1 MIAPEKFPFRP
12 QPLDD
17 PEGLIKV
24 DVARSLD
31 EIMAALAVRNIV
43 FVGEQCCPYDEEFD
57 GNDFAGATH
66 LLARVRGEPAGTLR
80 LRWFADFFKL
90 ERIAVKPEHRGQSIS
105 SALVTAAVD
114 LARRKGYRKLLGHI
128 QAHLIP
134 FWGRFG
140 GRIRP
145 DRDRF
150 VFSDYEYVEMEFDL
164 EPAADSLNLDTAP
177 LILLRPEGR
186 WDEPGVLD
194 RSATRRGSNKSKKSN
209 SG

>member
-1 MIAPEKFPFRP
+1 MTVQEKFFFRP
-12 QPLDD
+12 ISIDD
-17 PEGLIKV
+17 PQGLIKV

-43 FVGEQCCPYDEEFD
+43 FVGEQRCPYDEEFD

-80 LRWFADFFKL
+80 LRWFAGFFKI
-90 ERIAVKPEHRGQSIS
+90 ERAAVKPEYRGESIS
-105 SALVTAAVD
+105 AALMTAAID
-114 LARRKGYRKLLGHI
+114 LARRKGYYKALGHI
-128 QAHLIP
+128 QAHLTS
-134 FWGRFG
+134 FWLRFG
-140 GRIRP
+140 CRIRP

-150 VFSDYEYVEMEFDL
+150 VFSDYEYVEIEFDL
-164 EPAADSLNLDTAP
+164 EPAADSLNLDTDP

-186 WDEPGVLD
+186 WNEPGVLD
-194 RSATRRGSNKSKKSN
+194 RSAARGGSNKSRKAD